1 MRFSHFFIDRP
12 IFAAAVSVVITLTG
26 LISYLTLPVDQY
38 PAIAPPTVSVN
49 ALYPGATAEEIADT
63 VAAPLE
69 QQINGITNMLYMSSS
84 STSEGRMTIT
94 VTFKNDTNVDIA
106 QVDVQN
112 RIQSVL
118 PQLPQTVRDLG
129 ITVRKGN
136 TDILLI
142 VHMYAGD
149 SSVDRKYIAN
159 YASLQVRERLLRTPG
174 VGDVGVNAAR
184 DYAMRVW
191 IDPDRAAARDLTVD
205 EIVAALRNNNLQVAG
220 GAIGSP
226 PFNDNPAAY
235 QLNIRAQGRLETAD
249 EFADAIIKR
258 DTQGR
263 VTRIGD
269 VARVELGAQNYAVNA
284 YMSLEPA
291 VSLSVQQAP
300 NTNALETWDNI
311 RNTMEELK
319 AQFPPGVKY
328 AIIFNPVAFT
338 RAAVDAVQETL
349 VEAMILAVIVVM
361 LFLQRWRTAI
371 IPLLAIPV
379 SLIGTLSIMSVFG
392 FSLNN
397 LSMFGLVL
405 SIGIVVDDAIVVVE
419 NAERHLRAGMR
430 PREAAHLT
438 MDECGGALIGI
449 ALVLVAVF
457 VPTAFM
463 GGVAG
468 AFYKQFALTIA
479 SATVIS
485 LLVSLTLSPALAAVI
500 LTPHDAVPSRTRIGA
515 RMHALAEGAN
525 SWLERLSGGYA
536 RFTGAALRH
545 RAMLVVLYVGLVV
558 LTVWRVLDTPRGF
571 VPAQDQNDVAV
582 SLTMPPGTSL
592 ARTDAVVQQI
602 IPIVLGTPGVSSASV
617 YAGMD
622 GAAFTNATNAG
633 QIWAIFDPFEER
645 IPKGQSLAYISGELR
660 KRLAGITAGEIRVV
674 NQASVRG
681 MGNAGGFQ
689 MMIEDRGGLGYRA
702 LEEAVQQLT
711 EAALK
716 DPAISQS
723 FSNFNTRNPTL
734 DAVVDRDKAEMLG
747 VPVRNVF
754 TTLQTYLA
762 GTYVNNI
769 NMLGH
774 TFQVIAQGDAS
785 YRQDEEWVGQLKTR
799 SASGAMVPL
808 NAIAKL
814 VPATAPYRVPRYNL
828 YPAADIQGDTAAGHS
843 SGEAMAAMERI
854 ARATLPS
861 GMTFEWTGIA
871 YQQHVSG
878 DAGALAFALGVVF
891 VFIFL
896 AALYESLTL
905 PLAVILI
912 VPMCLLAAMLGVNLR
927 GLDNNILT
935 QIGMVVLIGLA
946 AKNAI
951 LIVEFAR
958 QGEEH
963 GLSSVDAAIS
973 AAKTR
978 LRPILM
984 TSAAFIFGV
993 IPLAFGSG
1001 PGSELRQALG
1011 VAVFFGMLGVTV
1023 FGLVFTPL
1031 FYVLCR
1037 KLANRFARGHVP
1049 RVRLVDPGRPGTP
1062 PPASTPPTGNPVRA

>member
-12 IFAAAVSVVITLTG
+12 IFAAAVSVVITLVG
-26 LISYLTLPVDQY
+26 LMAYVTLPVDQY
-38 PAIAPPTVSVN
+38 PQIAPPTVSVN

-69 QQINGITNMLYMSSS
+69 QQINGIADMLYMSSS
-84 STSEGRMTIT
+84 STSEGRVTIT
-94 VTFKNDTNVDIA
+94 VTFQNGTNIDIA
-106 QVDVQN
+106 QVEVQN

-118 PQLPQTVRDLG
+118 PQLPQEVRDLG
-129 ITVRKGN
+129 ITVRKGS

-142 VHMYAGD
+142 VHMFATD
-149 SSVDRKYIAN
+149 PSVDRKYIAN
-159 YASLQVRERLLRTPG
+159 YANLQVRERLLRTPG
-174 VGDVGVNAAR
+174 VGDVNTNAAR

-191 IDPDRAAARDLTVD
+191 IDPERAASRDLTVQ

-220 GAIGSP
+220 GAVGGP
-226 PFNDNPAAY
+226 PFDDHPAAY
-235 QLNIRAQGRLETAD
+235 QLSIRAQGRLATPE

-258 DTQGR
+258 DAQGR

-269 VARVELGAQNYAVNA
+269 VARVELGAQNYAINA
-284 YMSLEPA
+284 YKSLEPA

-311 RNTMEELK
+311 RATMEDL
-319 AQFPPGVKY
+319 ARDFPPGVAY
-328 AIIFNPVAFT
+328 EIIYNPVAFT
-338 RAAVDAVQETL
+338 RAAVDAVQQTL
-349 VEAMILAVIVVM
+349 LEAMILAVIVVV

-379 SLIGTLSIMSVFG
+379 SLIGTLAVMSLFG

-397 LSMFGLVL
+397 LSMFALVL

-419 NAERHLRAGMR
+419 NAERHLRAGMA
-430 PREAAHLT
+430 PNEAAHVT
-438 MDECGGALIGI
+438 MDEVGGALIGI

-463 GGVAG
+463 GGIAG
-468 AFYKQFALTIA
+468 QFYKQFALTIA
-479 SATVIS
+479 SATAIS
-485 LLVSLTLSPALAAVI
+485 LIVSLTLSPALAALI
-500 LTPHDAVPSRTRIGA
+500 LRPHDATQPRTTIGA
-515 RMHALAEGAN
+515 RLHALGERAN
-525 SWLERLSGGYA
+525 GWLESMSGGYA
-536 RFTGAALRH
+536 RFTGATLRH
-545 RAMLVVLYVGLVV
+545 GALLLVLYAGLLA
-558 LTVWRVLDTPRGF
+558 LTAWRVVDTPRGF
-571 VPAQDQNDVAV
+571 IPAQDQSNVALTV
-582 SLTMPPGTSL
+582 TMPPGTSL
-592 ARTDAVVQQI
+592 ARTDALIQQI
-602 IPIVLGTPGVSSASV
+602 IPIVLDTPGVSSASV
-617 YAGMD
+617 YSGMD
-622 GAAFTNATNAG
+622 GITFSPATNSG
-633 QIWAIFDPFEER
+633 QLWAVFEPFEER
-645 IPKGQSLAYISGELR
+645 LPRGLTAPVIAEELR
-660 KRLAGITAGEIRVV
+660 QRLAGITAAEIRIV
-674 NQASVRG
+674 NPASVRG
-681 MGNAGGFQ
+681 MGNTGGFR
-689 MMIEDRGGLGYRA
+689 MMIEDRAGLGYHA
-702 LEEAVQQLT
+702 LEEAVQQLA
-711 EAALK
+711 EAATA
-716 DPAISQS
+716 DPAISLA

-754 TTLQTYLA
+754 ATLQTYLA

-769 NMLGH
+769 NLLGH
-774 TFQVIAQGDAS
+774 TFQVIAQADAS

-799 SASGAMVPL
+799 SVSGAMVPID
-808 NAIAKL
+808 AIAELK
-814 VPATAPYRVPRYNL
+814 PSTAPYRVLRYNL
-828 YPAADIQGDTAAGHS
+828 YPAADIQGDTAPGYS
-843 SGEAMAAMERI
+843 SGEAIAAMERI
-854 ARATLPS
+854 AREVLPA
-861 GMTFEWTGIA
+861 GMFFEWTDIA
-871 YQQHVSG
+871 YQQRISG
-878 DAGALAFALGVVF
+878 DTGALAFALGVVF

-958 QGEEH
+958 QGEEQ
-963 GLSSVDAAIS
+963 GMSSIEAAIA

-1001 PGSELRQALG
+1001 PGAELRQALG
-1011 VAVFFGMLGVTV
+1011 VAVFFGMLGVTF

-1037 KLANRFARGHVP
+1037 KLAGRFARVP
-1049 RVRLVDPGRPGTP
+1049 RVRVVQGAPTP
-1062 PPASTPPTGNPVRA
+1062 

>member
-1 MRFSHFFIDRP
+1 MRFSHFFIERP

-38 PAIAPPTVSVN
+38 PNIAPPTVSVN

-69 QQINGITNMLYMSSS
+69 QQINGIADMLYMSSS
-84 STSEGRMTIT
+84 STSEGRVTIT
-94 VTFKNDTNVDIA
+94 VTFKNNTNVDIA

-142 VHMYAGD
+142 VHMFATD

-159 YASLQVRERLLRTPG
+159 YANLQVRERLLRTPG
-174 VGDVGVNAAR
+174 VGDVNVNAAR

-191 IDPDRAAARDLTVD
+191 IDPDRAAARDLTVQ
-205 EIVAALRNNNLQVAG
+205 EIVEALRNNNLQVAG

-235 QLNIRAQGRLETAD
+235 QLSIRAQGRLETPEA
-249 EFADAIIKR
+249 FADAIIKR

-269 VARVELGAQNYAVNA
+269 VARVELGAQNYTVNA
-284 YMSLEPA
+284 YKSLDPA

-311 RNTMEELK
+311 KSTMEELK
-319 AQFPPGVKY
+319 TQFPPGVAY
-328 AIIFNPVAFT
+328 EIIFNPVEFT

-349 VEAMILAVIVVM
+349 LEAMILAVIVVM
-361 LFLQRWRTAI
+361 LFLQRWRTAV

-379 SLIGTLSIMSVFG
+379 SLIGTLTIMSAFG

-419 NAERHLRAGMR
+419 NAERHIRAGMA
-430 PREAAHLT
+430 PRDAAHLT

-463 GGVAG
+463 GGIAG

-485 LLVSLTLSPALAAVI
+485 LIVSLTLSPALAAVI
-500 LTPHDAVPSRTRIGA
+500 LTPHDTVHPRTALGA
-515 RMHALAEGAN
+515 WLHALAERGN
-525 SWLERLSGGYA
+525 GWLERLSAAYS
-536 RFTGAALRH
+536 RLTGAGLHH
-545 RAMLVVLYVGLVV
+545 RALLFTLYGGLVA
-558 LTVWRVLDTPRGF
+558 LTAWRVIDTPRGF
-571 VPAQDQNDVAV
+571 VPSQDQNDV
-582 SLTMPPGTSL
+582 LIQITMPPGTSL
-592 ARTDAVVQQI
+592 ARTDALVQQV
-602 IPIVLGTPGVSSASV
+602 IPVILGTPGVSSASV
-617 YAGMD
+617 YAGM
-622 GAAFTNATNAG
+622 GGGSFSNSTNNG
-633 QIWAIFDPFEER
+633 QIFAIFDPFEKR
-645 IPKGQSLAYISGELR
+645 LPKGQTLPVIAGELR
-660 KRLAGITAGEIRVV
+660 KRLSAFTAAEIRVV
-674 NQASVRG
+674 NPASVRG

-689 MMIEDRGGLGYRA
+689 LMVEDRGGLGYRA
-702 LEEAVQQLT
+702 LEDAMQRLT

-716 DPAISQS
+716 DPAISQA
-723 FSNFNTRNPTL
+723 FSDFNTRNPTL
-734 DAVVDRDKAEMLG
+734 DAVIDRNKAEMLG

-754 TTLQTYLA
+754 GTLQTYLA

-774 TFQVIAQGDAS
+774 TFQVIAQGDAR
-785 YRQDEEWVGQLKTR
+785 YRQDQEWVGQLKTR
-799 SASGAMVPL
+799 SASGAMVPIS
-808 NAIAKL
+808 AIATLK
-814 VPATAPYRVPRYNL
+814 PTTAPYRVVRYNL

-854 ARATLPS
+854 ARETLPA
-861 GMTFEWTGIA
+861 GMSFEWTGIA
-871 YQQHVSG
+871 YQQRLSG
-878 DAGALAFALGVVF
+878 DSGALAFALGVVF

-912 VPMCLLAAMLGVNLR
+912 VPMCLLAAILGVNLR

-963 GLSSVDAAIS
+963 GLGSVEAAIS

-993 IPLAFGSG
+993 IPLAFATG
-1001 PGSELRQALG
+1001 PGAELRQALG
-1011 VAVFFGMLGVTV
+1011 VGVFYGMIGVTV

-1031 FYVLCR
+1031 FYVLTR
-1037 KLANRFARGHVP
+1037 KLAQRFSRESHVP
-1049 RVRLVDPGRPGTP
+1049 RVRVVGDTPSGGSGGGLVAR
-1062 PPASTPPTGNPVRA
+1062 PASPE

>member
-1 MRFSHFFIDRP
+1 MRLSHFFIDRP

-26 LISYLTLPVDQY
+26 LMAYLTLPVDQY
-38 PAIAPPTVSVN
+38 PQIAPPTVSVN

-69 QQINGITNMLYMSSS
+69 QQINGIADMLYMSSS
-84 STSEGRMTIT
+84 STSEGRVTIT
-94 VTFKNDTNVDIA
+94 VTFKNGTNVDIA

-118 PQLPQTVRDLG
+118 PQLPQVVRDLG

-142 VHMYAGD
+142 VHMFASD
-149 SSVDRKYIAN
+149 DSVDRKYIAN
-159 YASLQVRERLLRTPG
+159 YTNLQVRERLLRTPG
-174 VGDVGVNAAR
+174 VGDVNVNAAR

-191 IDPDRAAARDLTVD
+191 IDPERAAARDLTGE

-220 GAIGSP
+220 GAIGGP
-226 PFNDNPAAY
+226 PFNDSPAAY
-235 QLNIRAQGRLETAD
+235 QLNIRAQGRLDTPE

-258 DTQGR
+258 DAQGR

-284 YMSLEPA
+284 YKSLDPA

-300 NTNALETWDNI
+300 DTNALETWDNI

-319 AQFPPGVKY
+319 AQFPPGVAY
-328 AIIFNPVAFT
+328 EIIFNPVAFT

-349 VEAMILAVIVVM
+349 LEAMILAVIVVM

-379 SLIGTLSIMSVFG
+379 SLIGTLAIMSVFG

-419 NAERHLRAGMR
+419 NAERHLRAGMA
-430 PREAAHLT
+430 PRDAAHLT
-438 MDECGGALIGI
+438 MDEVGGALIGI

-463 GGVAG
+463 GGIAG
-468 AFYKQFALTIA
+468 QFYKQFALTIA

-485 LLVSLTLSPALAAVI
+485 LIVSLTLSPALAAVI
-500 LTPHDAVPSRTRIGA
+500 LKPHEATRAGTALGA
-515 RMHALAEGAN
+515 QLHALGERAN
-525 SWLERLSGGYA
+525 GWLERLSGAYA
-536 RFTGAALRH
+536 RFTGVALR
-545 RAMLVVLYVGLVV
+545 RGALLLVLYAGLLV
-558 LTVWRVLDTPRGF
+558 LTGWRVLDTPRGF
-571 VPAQDQNDVAV
+571 IPAQDQNDVAI
-582 SLTMPPGTSL
+582 SITMPPGTSL
-592 ARTDAVVQQI
+592 ARTDALVQQV

-617 YAGMD
+617 YSGMD
-622 GAAFTNATNAG
+622 GITFSNATNSG
-633 QIWAIFDPFEER
+633 QLFAIFEPFEQR
-645 IPKGQSLAYISGELR
+645 LPKGLTVTVIAAELR
-660 KRLAGITAGEIRVV
+660 KRLAGITAAEIRVV
-674 NQASVRG
+674 NPASVRG
-681 MGNAGGFQ
+681 MGNTGGFQ
-689 MMIEDRGGLGYRA
+689 MMVEDRGGLGYRA
-702 LEEAVQQLT
+702 LEGAVQRLA
-711 EAALK
+711 EAATA
-716 DPAISQS
+716 DPAISLA

-754 TTLQTYLA
+754 ATLQTYLA

-769 NMLGH
+769 NLLGH
-774 TFQVIAQGDAS
+774 TFQVIAQGDAA

-799 SASGAMVPL
+799 SASGAMVPI

-814 VPATAPYRVPRYNL
+814 QPATAPYRVVRYNL
-828 YPAADIQGDTAAGHS
+828 YPAADLQGDTATGYS
-843 SGEAMAAMERI
+843 SGEAIATMERL
-854 ARATLPS
+854 AREILPA
-861 GMTFEWTGIA
+861 GMSFEWTGIA
-871 YQQHVSG
+871 YQQRTSG
-878 DAGALAFALGVVF
+878 DAGGLAFALGVVF

-958 QGEEH
+958 QGEEQ
-963 GLSSVDAAIS
+963 GMAAVDAAIA

-1001 PGSELRQALG
+1001 PGAELRQALG

-1023 FGLVFTPL
+1023 FGLVFVPL

-1037 KLANRFARGHVP
+1037 KLARRFSPAVP
-1049 RVRLVDPGRPGTP
+1049 RVRIVQPG
-1062 PPASTPPTGNPVRA
+1062 ADLPTDRAPVRAG